1 MSQKSY
7 VVLTASVTL
16 AIPQGKT
23 QAQTL
28 EIIKASLGGPGQ
40 PFHPGTVIV
49 KPLKRETHYINPV

>member
-7 VVLTASVTL
+7 VVLTAAVTL

-40 PFHPGTVIV
+40 PFQVGPSDEVEQ
-49 KPLKRETHYINPV
+49 PFPN

>member
-16 AIPQGKT
+16 AIPAGKT

-28 EIIKASLGGPGQ
+28 EIIKTSLGGPGQ

-49 KPLKRETHYINPV
+49 KPLKRETHYISPL